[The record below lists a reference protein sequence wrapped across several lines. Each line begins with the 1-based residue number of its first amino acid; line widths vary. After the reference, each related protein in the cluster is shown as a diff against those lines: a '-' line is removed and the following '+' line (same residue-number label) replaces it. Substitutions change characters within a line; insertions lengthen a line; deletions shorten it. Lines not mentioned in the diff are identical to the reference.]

1 MAPVKKLLSFPKEC
15 AAGEP
20 PESLVDLSP
29 RAPMAGYGD
38 CPDQGGGV
46 PSVRGEGG
54 DPGGER
60 PRRSVPGDRRP
71 VGRREKRQTD
81 GERGIPLQQPEG
93 LVAVPGGPQLAGG
106 HRRPDEAENR
116 VPLLYRAEGAGGVQR
131 PGHGGA
137 LCGHAVASHAERA
150 PYPGAGDGG
159 EPAAGVVAVLP
170 GPRVEGEGPQPDG
183 EAAQRLPGLRRADE
197 GGKPRSHS
205 FGRIIHPKG
214 CLHRS

>member
-1 MAPVKKLLSFPKEC
+1 MVGVREGPRL
-15 AAGEP
+15 AG
-20 PESLVDLSP
+20 
-29 RAPMAGYGD
+29 R
-38 CPDQGGGV
+38 GGGPCQRGAV
-46 PSVRGEGG
+46 SGVRGEGG

-116 VPLLYRAEGAGGVQR
+116 VSLLYRAEGAGGVQR

-137 LCGHAVASHAERA
+137 LCGHAVASRAERA

-183 EAAQRLPGLRRADE
+183 KAAQRLPGVRRAGQGE
-197 GGKPRSHS
+197 PEISLRIHMGGPTRKRRCKPCLIYHARTQN
-205 FGRIIHPKG
+205 IHV
-214 CLHRS
+214 

>member
-1 MAPVKKLLSFPKEC
+1 MVGVREGPRL
-15 AAGEP
+15 AGR
-20 PESLVDLSP
+20 S
-29 RAPMAGYGD
+29 
-38 CPDQGGGV
+38 GGPCQRGAV
-46 PSVRGEGG
+46 SGVRGEGG

-116 VPLLYRAEGAGGVQR
+116 VSLLYRAEGAGGVQR

-137 LCGHAVASHAERA
+137 LCGHAVASCAEWGSDA
-150 PYPGAGDGG
+150 GAGDGG
-159 EPAAGVVAVLP
+159 EPKVRVVAVFP
-170 GPRVEGEGPQPDG
+170 WPCVEGPGPQPHG
-183 EAAQRLPGLRRADE
+183 KPALRLPGLRRADE
-197 GGKPRSHS
+197 GSKP
-205 FGRIIHPKG
+205 
-214 CLHRS
+214 